1 MVSCFDG
8 KDMVLVLMQLQ
19 RKFIGLF
26 LFIWVLMIGT
36 FMLTSIG
43 TESYRLLLQIRR
55 FFPGALAFTLAF
67 YLWNKNGYSIKQLIP
82 ETLIFIFWLFTYN
95 CTSFATNKAVTTN
108 LNNYADITFASYIF
122 AFLLSVKILLAFG
135 KRMQKASNILVTFTE
150 TALMMIPLVSLM
162 YYCNYG
168 STITSSSAIALL
180 QTNPNEAKEYIMQNI
195 GYGGIAGITACLL
208 LLLGCFYRLNLSAKE
223 NTKPIMLKKQLV
235 LLGIILIAVGAYL
248 PKSFV
253 GTGVMQS
260 LIAAENYLNSAKQF
274 QVYHEKKL
282 EKLQVELP
290 KATFSKPST
299 IIVLLGESYGR
310 NFMSAYGYSE
320 NDTTPWLKKVTAND
334 EKHFIKYNHAYS
346 SFGSTMQS
354 LERALTEKN
363 QYNEMEFSKSFS
375 IIDLARKAGYK
386 TYWFSNQGIRN
397 STETPIQLVAKTA
410 DVSYWIEQEETS
422 LNRVMYDGDLLKCL
436 EKVNPNENNFIVIHV
451 MGCHE
456 LTLHRFPEGRTKFG
470 KPGVFDLIRNY
481 EDAMAYNDWV
491 IEKIF
496 EYGQDKLNLQA
507 MLLFSDHGANPYRKR
522 TAENIPFI
530 NVRIPLIVYLS
541 DEYQALYPETAKGLR
556 DNKDKYFSNDL
567 IYEAIGGLLNL
578 KSDHLNQ
585 KNSIASFE
593 YQFTKDMVKTDLG
606 KKFVKDDVHE
616 NQIEY

>member
-1 MVSCFDG
+1 
-8 KDMVLVLMQLQ
+8 MVLVLMQLNK
-19 RKFIGLF
+19 KFIGLF
-26 LFIWVLMIGT
+26 LLIWILMIGT
-36 FMLTSIG
+36 FLFTSIG

-67 YLWNKNGYSIKQLIP
+67 YLWKKNDFSIKQLIP
-82 ETLIFIFWLFTYN
+82 EILIFIFWLFTYN
-95 CTSFATNKAVTTN
+95 CTSFVTNKDFTTN

-122 AFLLSVKILLAFG
+122 AFLVSVKILSAIG
-135 KRMQKASNILVTFTE
+135 KRVQKASNILITLAE
-150 TALMMIPLVSLM
+150 AALMMIPLVSLM
-162 YYCNYG
+162 YFCNYG
-168 STITSSSAIALL
+168 SIITSSSAIALL
-180 QTNPNEAKEYIMQNI
+180 QTNPNEAKEYLLQNI
-195 GYGGIAGITACLL
+195 GNVGIAGISFFLL
-208 LLLGCFYRLNLSAKE
+208 FMLGGFYKINSSAGKTTKSCSLKKHLILLGA
-223 NTKPIMLKKQLV
+223 
-235 LLGIILIAVGAYL
+235 ILIAVGAYL

-260 LIAAENYLNSAKQF
+260 LIAAENYLSSAKQF
-274 QVYHEKKL
+274 QVYHENNLKN
-282 EKLQVELP
+282 LQVELP

-354 LERALTEKN
+354 LERALTEKS
-363 QYNEMEFSKSFS
+363 QYNEIEFSKSFS

-386 TYWFSNQGIRN
+386 TYWFSNQGIMN

-410 DVSYWIEQEETS
+410 DVSYWIEQEQVT
-422 LNRVMYDGDLLKCL
+422 LNRVMYDGDLIKCL

-496 EYGQDKLNLQA
+496 EYGKDKLNLQA

-541 DEYQALYPETAKGLR
+541 EEYQALYPETAKGLR
-556 DNKDKYFSNDL
+556 DNKDKYFFNDL
-567 IYEAIGGLLNL
+567 IYEAVGGLLNL

-606 KKFVKDDVHE
+606 KKFVKDDIHE
-616 NQIEY
+616 DQIEY

>member
-1 MVSCFDG
+1 
-8 KDMVLVLMQLQ
+8 MVLVLMQFNK
-19 RKFIGLF
+19 KFIGLF
-26 LFIWVLMIGT
+26 LFIWILMIGT
-36 FMLTSIG
+36 FLFTSIG

-67 YLWNKNGYSIKQLIP
+67 YLWKKNDFSIKQLIP
-82 ETLIFIFWLFTYN
+82 EILIFIFWLFTYN
-95 CTSFATNKAVTTN
+95 CTSFASNKDFTTN
-108 LNNYADITFASYIF
+108 LNNYADIAFASYIF
-122 AFLLSVKILLAFG
+122 AFLVSVKILSATG
-135 KRMQKASNILVTFTE
+135 KRVQKASNILIALAE
-150 TALMMIPLVSLM
+150 AALMIIPLVSVM
-162 YYCNYG
+162 YFCNYG
-168 STITSSSAIALL
+168 NTITSSSAIAML
-180 QTNPNEAKEYIMQNI
+180 QTNPNEAKEYLLQNI
-195 GYGGIAGITACLL
+195 GYVGIAGIVLFLL
-208 LLLGCFYRLNLSAKE
+208 FMLGGFYKINSSAEKNTKSCSLKKHLILLG
-223 NTKPIMLKKQLV
+223 V
-235 LLGIILIAVGAYL
+235 ILIAVGAYL

-253 GTGVMQS
+253 VTGVMQS
-260 LIAAENYLNSAKQF
+260 LIAAENYLSSAKHF
-274 QVYHEKKL
+274 QVYHENNFKN
-282 EKLQVELP
+282 LQVELP

-354 LERALTEKN
+354 LERALTEKS
-363 QYNEMEFSKSFS
+363 QYNEIEFSKSFS

-386 TYWFSNQGIRN
+386 TYWFSNQGIMN

-410 DVSYWIEQEETS
+410 DVSYWIEQEQVT

-436 EKVNPNENNFIVIHV
+436 TKVNPNENNFIVIHV

-456 LTLHRFPEGRTKFG
+456 LTLHRFPEDRTKFG

-496 EYGQDKLNLQA
+496 EYGKDKLNLQA

-530 NVRIPLIVYLS
+530 
-541 DEYQALYPETAKGLR
+541 
-556 DNKDKYFSNDL
+556 
-567 IYEAIGGLLNL
+567 
-578 KSDHLNQ
+578 
-585 KNSIASFE
+585 
-593 YQFTKDMVKTDLG
+593 
-606 KKFVKDDVHE
+606 
-616 NQIEY
+616 